1 MKKIYHS
8 SESWSSYVTFRGSRC
23 EGSEDNQGYREALH
37 SDKGVSFPRRQINP
51 VYVTNSTTLKYVR
64 QTLKEMKGEIDKSTI
79 VREFNS
85 LWLVIEGTDS
95 LEISKETDDLNS
107 TINQNWP
114 NWHL

>member
-1 MKKIYHS
+1 MLLSEEVDVRARKIK
-8 SESWSSYVTFRGSRC
+8 
-23 EGSEDNQGYREALH
+23 GYREALH